1 MEQSKKINAL
11 YVHIPFCDHLCHYCD
26 FTKML
31 NNQSL
36 ATRYLQVLFLELDYY
51 APSNLNS
58 IYIGGGTPSALIDE
72 QLETLLAKLAPL
84 IKEDGEFSMEVNV
97 ENLTISKLELMA
109 RYGVNRLS
117 IGVQTF
123 NERMLRHMNRH
134 HHNVDIKEAI
144 TNAKLL
150 GFTNISIDLI
160 VDLPNQTNK
169 DIIDDIHQALALDV
183 PHISTYS
190 LTVHPHTVYGIRGIK
205 QVSSD
210 LSRKHYDLVLAM
222 LREAGYERYEV
233 SNFGRPGY
241 YGKHNMTFWNN
252 EYYYGIGLGASGYL
266 PGEPLPYRYMN
277 TMNMTKYL
285 QGVRIY
291 EKEDID
297 NALEEQYFL
306 MLKLRLA
313 NGFSEAEYYQQFGND
328 FKNKYAQKI
337 ALLREGGLLYNNAS
351 QWYAT
356 DEGIMLL
363 DHVIL
368 TLLS

>member
-1 MEQSKKINAL
+1 
-11 YVHIPFCDHLCHYCD
+11 
-26 FTKML
+26 ML

-36 ATRYLQVLFLELDYY
+36 ATRYLQVLFLELDHY

-58 IYIGGGTPSALIDE
+58 IYIGGGTPSALTE
-72 QLETLLAKLAPL
+72 VQLENLLARLAPL
-84 IKEDGEFSMEVNV
+84 INKDGEFSIEVNV
-97 ENLTISKLELMA
+97 ENLTKSKLEIMA
-109 RYGVNRLS
+109 KYGVNRLS

-123 NERMLRHMNRH
+123 NQRLLTHMNRH
-134 HHNVDIKEAI
+134 HHRDDIKEAI

-150 GFTNISIDLI
+150 GFTNISIDLML
-160 VDLPNQTNK
+160 DLPNQTRQ
-169 DIIDDIHQALALDV
+169 DIVNDLQQALALDV

-205 QVSSD
+205 QVSND
-210 LSRKHYDLVLAM
+210 RSRKHYDLVLAM
-222 LREAGYERYEV
+222 LREAGYQRYEV
-233 SNFGRPGY
+233 SNFARPGY
-241 YGKHNMTFWNN
+241 YGRHNMTYWNN
-252 EYYYGIGLGASGYL
+252 EYYFGIGLGASGYL
-266 PGEPLPYRYMN
+266 PGDPLPYRYMN

-291 EKEDID
+291 EKEVVDKT
-297 NALEEQYFL
+297 LEEQYFL

-313 NGFSEAEYYQQFGND
+313 DGFSEAQYYQLFGND